1 MESTGE
7 DDVKIVETT
16 AEDLE
21 CYINVFDKA
30 ATRIESIYSFERV
43 SSVDKILSTS
53 SACDTEV
60 VCERESVDV
69 ATFIVLF

>member
-16 AEDLE
+16 AEDFE
-21 CYINVFDKA
+21 CYINVVDKA
-30 ATRIESIYSFERV
+30 ATRIESINSFQRV

-53 SACDTEV
+53 IACDREV
-60 VCERESVDV
+60 VCERKSQS
-69 ATFIVLF
+69 I